1 MFYAIRERAV
11 SHIVQDRKSGLY
23 RRSWLVVL
31 LLVCVIGV
39 SSWAD
44 GSPVTTVSAATVVA
58 TLPPLPLPEQGARFS
73 HVRLEEGLSHG
84 LVLRV
89 VQDQEG
95 FIWFATSG
103 GLNRYDGESIVAYKH
118 DPNDPNSL
126 GANSIWSLLVDST
139 GILWV
144 GTEGGGLNRFVRE
157 ENRFIRYL
165 PDPTDS
171 YSIDDNRITNIYEDR
186 AGDLWI
192 GTAIGGLNHW
202 ERAAGRFTHY
212 QNDPD
217 DPTTINSNGV
227 MGIHEDRAGMLW
239 VGTPVGLNRLDRATG
254 RFTRYEPNLDD
265 PDSLGASAVWTVLE
279 DRRGMLWIGTAG
291 GGVDS
296 LDRETGR
303 FTHYRNDPN
312 DPTSLSHDMVFTLY
326 EDRAGALWIGTYG
339 GGLNRRDPVTGR
351 FYRYQHDPA
360 DVYSL
365 STDHVR
371 ALFQDRDGNLWIG
384 TEGQGVNMLAPL
396 YKPFLHYRAATP
408 PAPGL
413 SNAYAMTL
421 LEDGTGSLWIG
432 TLGGGV
438 NRLNLATRQFAI
450 YRHDPAD
457 PRSVSSD
464 SIYGIFAD
472 RQGVIWVGAANEGL
486 NRWEPQTQTFTRYR
500 YDPKDP
506 HSLSND
512 SIYAVYEDRRGNL
525 WVGTNGGGLNL
536 MDRATG
542 QFRHFHNDPADA
554 TSLSNDRV
562 TLVYEDSV
570 GILWVGTAGGGLNRM
585 EWTGGDA
592 QARFTRYQNVP
603 GDIQTLSSD
612 VVFTLYEDTAGA
624 LWVGT
629 ADGLNL
635 FERDTETFAHYG
647 ERDGLP
653 DARIACIREDAQG
666 NLWLSTGRGLAR
678 FDPRVGSFR
687 TYDQHDGLQSNQ
699 FHQGSCTGGPQ
710 GQLYFGGANGFN
722 AFDPAQ
728 ITDNPIPP
736 AIVLTALSVGADN
749 RPVPLPLAA
758 DEPLVLRWPDRSLAF
773 EFSALNFIQPF
784 KNTYAFRLEGFDADW
799 NYTQQRSF
807 GRYTN
812 LPGGTYVLHLKGAN
826 NDGVWNETGVALT
839 VRVIPP
845 IWQRWWFRGL
855 IVVLISGMAAGGF
868 IGRIKAVEAQR
879 RHLEQV
885 VEQRT
890 VELRAANTSLQ
901 EHAQELEMRNTELDA
916 FAHTVAHDLKNPL
929 GIIVGFS
936 LVLESHFDE
945 LSPSVVLENIQRIA
959 RTSKKMNYI
968 IEEMLLFSRMR
979 DAQAVETQ
987 ALDMGA
993 VVNEALERLRATV
1006 GDSQA
1011 EIRLP
1016 DHWDVALGH
1025 APWIEEVWANYLSN
1039 ALKYGGVPPRVEVGS
1054 ARLDV
1059 DSPDLESAACAW
1071 QAKIPN
1077 SQGKVVFWVQDNG
1090 AGLTPEEQ
1098 GRLFTMF
1105 TRLDAIHAKGHGLGL
1120 SIVRRIVEKL
1130 GGDVG
1135 VESTPGAGSRFW
1147 FALPAA
1153 PSDDSYRATEKEVL

>member
-1 MFYAIRERAV
+1 
-11 SHIVQDRKSGLY
+11 
-23 RRSWLVVL
+23 
-31 LLVCVIGV
+31 
-39 SSWAD
+39 
-44 GSPVTTVSAATVVA
+44 VSAAPVA
-58 TLPPLPLPEQGARFS
+58 STPPPLPLPEQGARFS
-73 HVRLEEGLSHG
+73 HVGLEEGLSHG

-118 DPNDPNSL
+118 DPNDPGSL
-126 GANSIWSLLVDST
+126 GANSIWSLLVDSED
-139 GILWV
+139 ILWV

-157 ENRFIRYL
+157 ENRFVRYL
-165 PDPTDS
+165 PDPADP
-171 YSIDDNRITNIYEDR
+171 YSINDNRITNIYEDR

-192 GTAIGGLNHW
+192 GTAIGGLNRL
-202 ERAAGRFTHY
+202 ERVTGSFTHY
-212 QNDPD
+212 QNDPN

-254 RFTRYEPNLDD
+254 RFTRYEPNPDD
-265 PDSLGASAVWTVLE
+265 PYSLGANAVWAVLE
-279 DRRGMLWIGTAG
+279 DRQGTLWVGTAG

-303 FTHYRNDPN
+303 FTHYRNRPD

-326 EDRAGALWIGTYG
+326 EDRAGDLWIGTYG

-351 FYRYQHDPA
+351 FYRYQNDPA
-360 DVYSL
+360 DAYSL
-365 STDHVR
+365 SADHVR

-396 YKPFLHYRAATP
+396 YKPFVHYRAATP

-413 SNAYAMTL
+413 SNAFAMTL
-421 LEDGTGSLWIG
+421 LDDGAGSLWIG

-438 NRLNLATRQFAI
+438 NRLNLATGQFEF
-450 YRHDPAD
+450 YRHDPAN

-472 RQGVIWVGAANEGL
+472 RQGTIWVGAANEGL
-486 NRWEPQTQTFTRYR
+486 NRWEPQTLTFARYR

-542 QFRHFHNDPADA
+542 QFRHFRNDPADA

-570 GILWVGTAGGGLNRM
+570 GVLWVGTAGGGLNRM
-585 EWTGGDA
+585 EWAGGDVP
-592 QARFTRYQNVP
+592 ARFTRYQNVP
-603 GDIQTLSSD
+603 GVTQTLSSD
-612 VVFTLYEDTAGA
+612 VVFTLYEDTSGA

-635 FERDTETFAHYG
+635 FQRDTETFAHYG

-653 DARIACIREDAQG
+653 NALVACIREDAQG

-687 TYDQHDGLQSNQ
+687 TYDQNDGLQSNQ

-710 GQLYFGGANGFN
+710 GRLYFGGANGFN

-728 ITDNPIPP
+728 ITDNLTPP
-736 AIVLTALSVGADN
+736 AIVLTALAVGADN
-749 RPVPLPLAA
+749 RPVPLPLAV
-758 DEPLVLRWPDRSLAF
+758 DQPLVLQWPDRSLAF
-773 EFSALNFIQPF
+773 EFSALNYIQPF

-826 NDGVWNETGVALT
+826 NDGVWNDTGVALT

-845 IWQRWWFRGL
+845 IWERWWFIGSIVALL
-855 IVVLISGMAAGGF
+855 IAATAGIF
-868 IGRIKAVEAQR
+868 AGRIKAVEAQR
-879 RHLEQV
+879 RQLEAV

-890 VELRAANTSLQ
+890 AELRTANASLQ
-901 EHAQELEMRNTELDA
+901 EYTHELELRNTELDA

-936 LVLESHFDE
+936 LLLESHFDE
-945 LSPSVVLENIQRIA
+945 LSSDVVLENIQRIA
-959 RTSKKMNYI
+959 RTSRKMDYI

-993 VVNEALERLRATV
+993 VVNEALERLRAIG

-1011 EIRLP
+1011 EIHLP
-1016 DHWDVALGH
+1016 DRWEVALGH
-1025 APWIEEVWANYLSN
+1025 ASWVEEVWANYLSN
-1039 ALKYGGVPPRVEVGS
+1039 ALKYGGSPPRVEVGC
-1054 ARLDV
+1054 ARLEAEL
-1059 DSPDLESAACAW
+1059 PDLASAANAW
-1071 QAKIPN
+1071 QAKIPHP
-1077 SQGKVVFWVQDNG
+1077 QGKVVFWVQDNG

-1135 VESTPGAGSRFW
+1135 VESAPGIGSRFW
-1147 FALPAA
+1147 FTLPAA
-1153 PSDDSYRATEKEVL
+1153 ADDVARQ